1 MEEILN
7 GFIKPII
14 KQPSYII
21 LGSIIGAF
29 GMVNVLD
36 SIIFAFLKQ
45 PWSLIPVWFR
55 ELLLVFRAILHPMFD
70 FLLGW
75 LSIELAGVWKDYL
88 SMGIIVMFMRVR
100 STSVITEGIKKETLN
115 SYKQKV
121 LHKEIVLTKNSNR
134 FTWFLFYSSRLAYAL
149 LLWPEKL
156 FGAMMR
162 FCTGNKKIVAEG
174 SQVKE
179 VVQSQY
185 VVFFSSVFWF
195 LIILVLFAIFK
206 AASIS

>member
-1 MEEILN
+1 
-7 GFIKPII
+7 
-14 KQPSYII
+14 
-21 LGSIIGAF
+21 
-29 GMVNVLD
+29 
-36 SIIFAFLKQ
+36 
-45 PWSLIPVWFR
+45 
-55 ELLLVFRAILHPMFD
+55 
-70 FLLGW
+70 
-75 LSIELAGVWKDYL
+75 
-88 SMGIIVMFMRVR
+88 MRVR

-121 LHKEIVLTKNSNR
+121 LHKEIVLTKNSNH